1 MPWTRGV
8 SWPIAG
14 AQCAFKTSTALLE
27 MCSPAL
33 RTHLRMR
40 EHLNPDLPAM
50 RQEISDWLFEEL
62 PRKKADKAL
71 GAITDNE
78 EQETKEE
85 EWEEAHVWSDEHGG
99 WI

>member
-1 MPWTRGV
+1 
-8 SWPIAG
+8 
-14 AQCAFKTSTALLE
+14 
-27 MCSPAL
+27 
-33 RTHLRMR
+33 MR
-40 EHLNPDLPAM
+40 EHLVPDLPAM

-71 GAITDNE
+71 VAITDNE

-99 WI
+99 WICGLAVKKQRTESPDQDEEMPPAKPPQPPSPGGKK